1 MTLFA
6 VLLFVAA
13 GIAVLA
19 TLAMGLVNLAKTQPD
34 EGEGP
39 GPSERALR
47 SNKLMR
53 QRILFQ
59 ALAIGALAIILLI
72 ASAKS

>member
-1 MTLFA
+1 MTLFL
-6 VLLFVAA
+6 VLVFIAA

-19 TLAMGLVNLAKTQPD
+19 TLAMGLVNLARTGT
-34 EGEGP
+34 EGGA
-39 GPSERALR
+39 GPSERALK

-59 ALAIGALAIILLI
+59 IIAIAALALI
-72 ASAKS
+72 MLFASAKS

>member
-1 MTLFA
+1 MGIFA

-19 TLAMGLVNLAKTQPD
+19 TLAMGLVNLAKSHPSEADQP
-34 EGEGP
+34 GA
-39 GPSERALR
+39 SERALR

-59 ALAIGALAIILLI
+59 AIAIGALAILFWL
-72 ASAKS
+72 ASAKV